1 MMNDL
6 ALGERLNGKRPVLA
20 VVIIT
25 LNEERNL
32 GGCLESVRWVDE
44 IVVVDA
50 QSVDQ
55 TVDIARRYT
64 NKVFV
69 RSWPGFGPQKNFAMD
84 QTSADWVLIVDA
96 DERVTDSLRR
106 EILELLRAGQP
117 PDVAGFEIP
126 RRNFFYGQWIRGGG
140 IYPDYQLR
148 LIRRSAGRYD
158 EVLLHERL
166 QLKGSILR
174 LRSPLDH
181 HSVPSI
187 RDHVRKMA
195 QYTTLGGLEK
205 LKTRSR
211 VTPLEVA
218 GNHLGTIFKT
228 YVLRGGFRDGV
239 RGIIVALFA
248 GMHTFVK
255 YAKTWEALQ
264 GRGPVDR

>member
-1 MMNDL
+1 MMNDV
-6 ALGERLNGKRPVLA
+6 GIEESSNEKRPGLA
-20 VVIIT
+20 VVVIT

-32 GGCLESVRWVDE
+32 GGCLESVQWADE

-50 QSVDQ
+50 QSTDR
-55 TVDIARRYT
+55 TVEIARQYT
-64 NKVFV
+64 DKVFV
-69 RSWPGFGPQKNFAMD
+69 RPWPGFGPQKNFAMD
-84 QTSADWVLIVDA
+84 QTNAEWVLIVDA
-96 DERVTDSLRR
+96 DERVIPLLQE
-106 EILELLRAGQP
+106 EILELMRTGQP

-126 RRNFFYGQWIRGGG
+126 RRNYFYGRWITGGG

>member
-1 MMNDL
+1 MNDA
-6 ALGERLNGKRPVLA
+6 ALGERLNKKRPVLA
-20 VVIIT
+20 VVVIT

-32 GGCLESVRWVDE
+32 GGCLESVQRADE
-44 IVVVDA
+44 VVVVDA
-50 QSVDQ
+50 QSVDR
-55 TVDIARRYT
+55 TVEIAKQYT

-69 RSWPGFGPQKNFAMD
+69 RPWPGFGPQKNFAMD
-84 QTSADWVLIVDA
+84 QTSAEWVLIVDA
-96 DERVTDSLRR
+96 DERVTPSLQE
-106 EILELLRAGQP
+106 EILELMRAGP
-117 PDVAGFEIP
+117 PSDVAGFEIP
-126 RRNFFYGQWIRGGG
+126 RRNYFYGRWIRGGG

-158 EVLLHERL
+158 EVFLHERL
-166 QLKGSILR
+166 QLKGRILR

-181 HSVPSI
+181 HSIPSI

-195 QYTTLGGLEK
+195 QYTTLGAREK

-218 GNHLGTIFKT
+218 GNHLATIFKT

-239 RGIIVALFA
+239 HGIIVALFA

-255 YAKTWEALQ
+255 YAKAWELLHD
-264 GRGPVDR
+264 RGKSTR